1 MHAQIKW
8 SKQLDKKEYAAAETY
23 LSLTFPKKKASKLV
37 KKLKEAKTA
46 KYHAKDILRASALPL
61 LSPGDSLV
69 KEAHEKILAGKRI
82 SPVLLARH
90 MPTGRVI
97 LADGYHRL
105 CSVYSIDEDAELPTH
120 ENIGG
125 SSRPPSFS
133 RGIVLRMHHRSARNV
148 LVLTEKSKTT
158 CACT

>member
-8 SKQLDKKEYAAAETY
+8 SKQPDKKEYAAAETY
-23 LSLTFPKKKASKLV
+23 LSLVFTKKEASKLV

-46 KYHAKDILRASALPL
+46 KYHAKDILRTSALPL
-61 LSPGDSLV
+61 LSPRDSLV
-69 KEAHEKILAGKRI
+69 KEAHEKILTGKRI

-105 CSVYSIDEDAELPTH
+105 CAVYSIDEDAELPCK
-120 ENIGG
+120 
-125 SSRPPSFS
+125 
-133 RGIVLRMHHRSARNV
+133 IV
-148 LVLTEKSKTT
+148 
-158 CACT
+158 